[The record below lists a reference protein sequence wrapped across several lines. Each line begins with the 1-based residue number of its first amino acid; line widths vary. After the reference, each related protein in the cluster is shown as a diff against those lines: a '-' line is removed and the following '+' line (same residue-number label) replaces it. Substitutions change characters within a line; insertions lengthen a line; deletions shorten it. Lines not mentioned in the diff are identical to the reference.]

1 MSTTDEDWTTAY
13 VDGLQ
18 IRNAKRAAL
27 DMYGQDFVEVQVDH
41 TRSKLWV
48 NSRHGCILRI
58 YGMRGMFLFSDLR
71 YRGSACR
78 WMDRE
83 LRWNIRHD
91 VPPANELTA
100 RMMRSI
106 IAEDRKAALV

>member
-1 MSTTDEDWTTAY
+1 MSTTDEDWITAR
-13 VDGLQ
+13 VGDLTIKGS
-18 IRNAKRAAL
+18 KRAAL

-48 NSRHGCILRI
+48 NSRHGCIMRI

-71 YRGSACR
+71 YRGSAYR

-83 LRWNIRHD
+83 LWWNIKHCI
-91 VPPANELTA
+91 PPENELIACMMKSMIA
-100 RMMRSI
+100 R
-106 IAEDRKAALV
+106 DGVVAL